1 MFDRDLR
8 YISYS
13 RRWLYDYG
21 LGDQNLVGRSHYEVF
36 PEIPER
42 WKAIHQNCLEGNSQ
56 QCDEDRFDRTNGKS
70 DYLRWE
76 IQPWYEASGAVG
88 GIIFFTE
95 SITERVIAEERLR
108 ASLREKEAMLKEI
121 HHRVKNNL
129 QVISSL
135 LSLQSMRHSRTDTNE
150 ALNESQNRIRAMA
163 LVHETLYRSDDL
175 AKVDLSHYLSELC
188 SYLFRAFGVDSSR
201 IRLDFSVQ
209 PIALSLDKTITC
221 GLMVNEVVSN
231 SLKHAFP
238 LPLSGNVSIALQEMT
253 DGRLTL
259 KIVDDGVGLPAGF
272 DLNQCSSLGLQLVTI
287 LSEQI
292 GGQMTLRRDNGTH
305 FEISFA
311 R

>member
-1 MFDRDLR
+1 
-8 YISYS
+8 
-13 RRWLYDYG
+13 
-21 LGDQNLVGRSHYEVF
+21 
-36 PEIPER
+36 
-42 WKAIHQNCLEGNSQ
+42 
-56 QCDEDRFDRTNGKS
+56 
-70 DYLRWE
+70 
-76 IQPWYEASGAVG
+76 
-88 GIIFFTE
+88 
-95 SITERVIAEERLR
+95 
-108 ASLREKEAMLKEI
+108 
-121 HHRVKNNL
+121 
-129 QVISSL
+129 
-135 LSLQSMRHSRTDTNE
+135 MRHSRMDTNE

-201 IRLDFSVQ
+201 IRLDFNVQ
-209 PIALSLDKTITC
+209 PIDLSLDKTITC
-221 GLMVNEVVSN
+221 GLIVNEVISN

-238 LPLSGNVSIALQEMT
+238 APLSGNVSIALQEMT
-253 DGRLTL
+253 DGRLIL

-292 GGQMTLRRDNGTH
+292 GGQMSLWHDNGTH